1 MGLNKGFMPR
11 SVFAEWKPLIWYT
24 KGEKPTN
31 ILDTM
36 FDHIE
41 SSPPDKSLHE
51 WAQSQEEAE
60 HIIRYLTVEN
70 QISGSDDGIWNH
82 RDCCFKTK

>member
-1 MGLNKGFMPR
+1 
-11 SVFAEWKPLIWYT
+11 
-24 KGEKPTN
+24 
-31 ILDTM
+31 M

-70 QISGSDDGIWNH
+70 QIILDPMLGEGTTGIAALKLN
-82 RDCCFKTK
+82 RKFIGIEIDQERFDIGKNRIVLLQQQ